1 MLMRLVQAFRRREG
15 THAPRPL
22 VRPRGAAP
30 VDAPANLS
38 RRHLARAA
46 GGEWRATCGVA
57 TRAPSSLDGGLDR
70 TAVLVWRD
78 GSRAIQP
85 MGR

>member
-1 MLMRLVQAFRRREG
+1 MLMRLVQAFRRRADG
-15 THAPRPL
+15 AP
-22 VRPRGAAP
+22 PRA
-30 VDAPANLS
+30 DEAPAAAVRDDPAGAS

-46 GGEWRATCGVA
+46 GAEWRSHCAVA
-57 TRAPSSLDGGLDR
+57 ARSPSGIDGGLDR

-78 GSRAIQP
+78 GARAVQP